1 MNYQS
6 PIQYVAQPTSSL
18 EFKQHLKRRKVID
31 FPGGIALWLAASKV
45 AAAIL
50 VVVFG
55 LQMWLGS
62 IVSSSAQVVQELEAT
77 RHGLKNNQII
87 LLAERA
93 SLMSTK
99 HVQEVA
105 GTKLALFVPE
115 EGQVYKFR

>member
-18 EFKQHLKRRKVID
+18 DFRQHLKRRKVFE
-31 FPGGIALWLAASKV
+31 FPGGVALWLAVSKV
-45 AAAIL
+45 TAVIL
-50 VVVFG
+50 VVAFG

-62 IVSSSAQVVQELEAT
+62 RISSSAQIVQELEAT
-77 RHGLKNNQII
+77 RHGLKNTQII
-87 LLAERA
+87 FLAERA

-105 GTKLALFVPE
+105 GAKLALFVPE